1 MSAKSIILIGSSPAS
16 GKAATNFNLVPR
28 LVDAGQEVQVCLL
41 QDGVLAGLD
50 GGWAS
55 AARAQAPGAR
65 LCALDEDLALRGFG
79 PKDLAP
85 SVEGLSYA
93 ELAEA
98 IMGDGV
104 QVIGIL

>member
-16 GKAATNFNLVPR
+16 GKATTNFNLVRR
-28 LVDAGQEVQVCLL
+28 LVDAGQEVRVCLL

-55 AARAQAPGAR
+55 AAQAQAPGAKF
-65 LCALDEDLALRGFG
+65 CALDEDLALRGFG
-79 PKDLAP
+79 AEDLAA

-98 IMGDGV
+98 IMGDGTH
-104 QVIGIL
+104 VIGVL